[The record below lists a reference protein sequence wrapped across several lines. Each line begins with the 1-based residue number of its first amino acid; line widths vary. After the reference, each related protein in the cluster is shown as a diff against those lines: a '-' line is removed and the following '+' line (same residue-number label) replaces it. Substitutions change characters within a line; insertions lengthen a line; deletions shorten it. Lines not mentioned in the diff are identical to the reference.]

1 MVELEQR
8 IEDLFRNRN
17 RQSSEPSGRSG
28 PPGGMDEAHTCRT
41 VRGGAGESTAES
53 CELRGRQLDV

>member
-17 RQSSEPSGRSG
+17 RQSSEPSGK
-28 PPGGMDEAHTCRT
+28 
-41 VRGGAGESTAES
+41 
-53 CELRGRQLDV
+53 LDAPDPRDYA